1 MMLIVLRVRCE
12 CARSREGQGQGE
24 RKASL
29 PLMHGFS
36 FPTLDTHIVLDR
48 AAPWSRS
55 ANRSPPGQTQR
66 RCVL

>member
-12 CARSREGQGQGE
+12 CARSREGQGQGQGE

-48 AAPWSRS
+48 AAP
-55 ANRSPPGQTQR
+55 
-66 RCVL
+66 